1 MQRVAEACVDR
12 ISLKEISVVK
22 AEPVIYNTTE
32 KREKAQG
39 CPPFRKGFQI
49 LTGGKQANLDCKE
62 QNCGNNDRVREEP
75 W

>member
-1 MQRVAEACVDR
+1 MDR

-39 CPPFRKGFQI
+39 CPPFRKVVERKVDFNRWEIG
-49 LTGGKQANLDCKE
+49 
-62 QNCGNNDRVREEP
+62 
-75 W
+75 